1 MGRIK
6 EPEKKDV
13 VSCDEN
19 SEVYGE
25 SKGFTIIRFIK
36 NRSVYNSEAKHRSQ
50 NGVLQA
56 IIYLGH

>member
-6 EPEKKDV
+6 EPEKKDI

-25 SKGFTIIRFIK
+25 SKGFTIIQLIKKKK
-36 NRSVYNSEAKHRSQ
+36 NRSIYNSEAKHRSKMEFCR
-50 NGVLQA
+50 L
-56 IIYLGH
+56 